1 MDFSTL
7 WLKGF
12 FGHQTYESINTL
24 SAAIIASVL
33 VCMVAG
39 YLLGS
44 INLSIIVS
52 SHFYKDDIR
61 LHGSG
66 NAGMTNVM
74 RTYGK
79 KMAVITFAGDFG
91 KAVVA
96 SLIGRLLLGYYGA
109 LIAGFF
115 CFLGHIFPCYY
126 RFKGGKGVVT
136 AAAMIIM
143 TDPLIALILVVLFV
157 ALVALTKYISAGSV
171 VCLLIYPVLLHN
183 VYSRFT
189 GFPVLIGF
197 AMGLLC
203 AFAHRNNIKRIFRG
217 EENRFTFKVRDKK
230 PVSESDTDGASE
242 DDDV

>member
-1 MDFSTL
+1 MNFTTL
-7 WLKGF
+7 WAGGIIPQLVFK
-12 FGHQTYESINTL
+12 
-24 SAAIIASVL
+24 SANALIGVTVASMI

-44 INLSIIVS
+44 INLSIIIS
-52 SHFYKDDIR
+52 SRFYKDDIR
-61 LHGSG
+61 RHGSG

-96 SLIGRLLLGYYGA
+96 SLIGRLFFGYYGA

-143 TDPLIALILVVLFV
+143 TDPVIALILFVLFV
-157 ALVALTKYISAGSV
+157 SLVALTKYISAGSV
-171 VCLLIYPVLLHN
+171 VCMLVYPVLLYN
-183 VYSRFT
+183 IYSGFT

-203 AFAHRNNIKRIFRG
+203 AFAHRENLRRIFRG

-230 PVSESDTDGASE
+230 PVDEKSEHE
-242 DDDV
+242 DDTED